1 VEHTKI
7 EYPRDMYLAEYGVR
21 GLVSHG

>member
-21 GLVSHG
+21 GLVSHV